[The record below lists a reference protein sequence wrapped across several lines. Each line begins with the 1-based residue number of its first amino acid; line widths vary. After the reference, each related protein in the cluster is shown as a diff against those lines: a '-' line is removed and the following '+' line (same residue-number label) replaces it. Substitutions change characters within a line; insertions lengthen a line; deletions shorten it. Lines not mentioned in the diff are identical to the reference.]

1 MHLNDKECDT
11 GLHVAYIKLCQQEA
25 SANVMQ
31 IDSLRWFAT
40 GFQYDLIE
48 FALQEALKCGFL
60 VLTFLC

>member
-1 MHLNDKECDT
+1 M
-11 GLHVAYIKLCQQEA
+11 AYIKLCQQEA

-31 IDSLRWFAT
+31 IDSLLWFAT

>member
-40 GFQYDLIE
+40 GFQYDLI
-48 FALQEALKCGFL
+48 
-60 VLTFLC
+60 